1 MGVFPCTWD
10 TKSRFCVC
18 ANYTSKPRR
27 AGEGGGGDSEGE
39 GKGGGGAHGHC
50 LRVAMTILY
59 LRYESDTTTKR
70 ADFVYAV

>member
-1 MGVFPCTWD
+1 MYLGHE
-10 TKSRFCVC
+10 KSVLRVRQLHKQTE
-18 ANYTSKPRR
+18 AGRR
-27 AGEGGGGDSEGE
+27 GGGGGDSEGE